1 MACNGLCKF
10 RENIMKI
17 YLLPILIVSV
27 LIGCSGS
34 DKHEVKEYESIFNSC
49 LINRSIG
56 VDMSIDSLKTAVE
69 SFCKDLAVNKL
80 KDTNL
85 RLGKLENALVLSR
98 ETNNELQEDLE
109 KALINQSTVSQDTY
123 RWRLVTSWPK
133 NYPGLGMAP
142 ERISD
147 LVEEMSNGQ
156 MKITV
161 YGAGEQVPAF
171 GVFDAV
177 SSGSHQMG
185 HSGGYF
191 WKGKVPA
198 AQFFTSVPFGLTADE
213 INAWVNRGG
222 GLELWREIYEPFNI
236 YPIPAGNTGTQM
248 FGWFNKEINSL
259 EDIKGLKM
267 RIPGIG
273 GEVLKEAGGIPV
285 TLPGGELFTA
295 LQTGVIDATEWVGPY
310 NDLTFGFHQAAKYYY
325 YPGWHEPGPMLELLI
340 NIDAWNSLPKHLQV
354 IIETAAKAVNQDM
367 LDEYLAR
374 NNKALTELIE
384 VHGVELRKL
393 PDDVI
398 EEFRLISEK
407 ILDDLAKEDK
417 VIGRV
422 YESYSEFRKNVSAYH
437 EISED
442 AFIEARNK

>member
-1 MACNGLCKF
+1 MASYGICKI
-10 RENIMKI
+10 RKNMKMNKYI
-17 YLLPILIVSV
+17 SLAVLVLLV
-27 LIGCSGS
+27 GCG
-34 DKHEVKEYESIFNSC
+34 ESSNEGNS
-49 LINRSIG
+49 N
-56 VDMSIDSLKTAVE
+56 DSLEQKQY
-69 SFCKDLAVNKL
+69 N
-80 KDTNL
+80 
-85 RLGKLENALVLSR
+85 
-98 ETNNELQEDLE
+98 
-109 KALINQSTVSQDTY
+109 
-123 RWRLVTSWPK
+123 WRLVTAWPK

-142 ERISD
+142 ERIAD

-198 AQFFTSVPFGLTADE
+198 AQFFTGVPFGLTADE
-213 INAWVNRGG
+213 INAWTNRGG

-273 GEVLKEAGGIPV
+273 GEVLKRAGGIPV

-310 NDLTFGFHQAAKYYY
+310 NDLTFGFQQTAKYYY
-325 YPGWHEPGPMLELLI
+325 YPGWHEPGSMLELLI
-340 NIDAWNSLPKHLQV
+340 NKDAWNSLPKHLQV
-354 IIETAAKAVNQDM
+354 IIETASKAVNQDI
-367 LDEYLAR
+367 LDEFTAR
-374 NNKALTELIE
+374 NNKALRELVD
-384 VHGVELRKL
+384 VHGVELRRL

-398 EEFRLISEK
+398 AEFKIIANDILEENAAEDETVNKVYQSYLKFKNEVSEYH
-407 ILDDLAKEDK
+407 K
-417 VIGRV
+417 V
-422 YESYSEFRKNVSAYH
+422 
-437 EISED
+437 SED
-442 AFIEARNK
+442 AFVEARSN

>member
-1 MACNGLCKF
+1 MVSYGLRKF
-10 RENIMKI
+10 RETMMKKI
-17 YLLPILIVSV
+17 LTFVLLIGLIS
-27 LIGCSGS
+27 GCSGEQDS
-34 DKHEVKEYESIFNSC
+34 SNSADAEY
-49 LINRSIG
+49 
-56 VDMSIDSLKTAVE
+56 KTY
-69 SFCKDLAVNKL
+69 K
-80 KDTNL
+80 
-85 RLGKLENALVLSR
+85 
-98 ETNNELQEDLE
+98 
-109 KALINQSTVSQDTY
+109 
-123 RWRLVTSWPK
+123 WRLVTSWPK

-142 ERISD
+142 EKIAD
-147 LVEEMSNGQ
+147 LVQEMSNGQ
-156 MKITV
+156 MQITV

-259 EDIKGLKM
+259 EDVKGLKM

-340 NIDAWNSLPKHLQV
+340 NMDAWNSLPKHLQV
-354 IIETAAKAVNQDM
+354 IIETATKAVNQDT

-374 NNKALTELIE
+374 NNQALTELIE

-398 EEFRLISEK
+398 EEFRAISNE
-407 ILDDLAKEDK
+407 ILRDLAKEDEVIAK
-417 VIGRV
+417 V
-422 YESYSEFRKNVSAYH
+422 YDSYIEFKNNVTEYH
-437 EISED
+437 KISED
-442 AFIEARNK
+442 SFIEARNK

>member
-1 MACNGLCKF
+1 MASNGLCKP
-10 RENIMKI
+10 REIVMRYLI
-17 YLLPILIVSV
+17 YLSILIFVVS
-27 LIGCSGS
+27 CSDAS
-34 DKHEVKEYESIFNSC
+34 NTTEAIKSSKE
-49 LINRSIG
+49 
-56 VDMSIDSLKTAVE
+56 
-69 SFCKDLAVNKL
+69 
-80 KDTNL
+80 
-85 RLGKLENALVLSR
+85 
-98 ETNNELQEDLE
+98 E
-109 KALINQSTVSQDTY
+109 KYN
-123 RWRLVTSWPK
+123 WRLVTSWPK

-142 ERISD
+142 ERIAD
-147 LVEEMSNGQ
+147 LVEEMSDGQ
-156 MKITV
+156 MTITV
-161 YGAGEQVPAF
+161 SGAEEQVPAF

-222 GLELWREIYEPFNI
+222 GLELWREIYAPFNI

-340 NIDAWNSLPKHLQV
+340 NIDAWNSLPNHLQV
-354 IIETAAKAVNQDM
+354 IIETATKAVNQDM
-367 LDEYLAR
+367 LDEYLAK
-374 NNKALTELIE
+374 NNQALTELIE

-398 EEFRLISEK
+398 EEFRKISNK
-407 ILDDLAKEDK
+407 ILDELAKEDEVISK
-417 VIGRV
+417 V
-422 YESYSEFRKNVSAYH
+422 YDSYLKFKNDVSAYH

-442 AFIEARNK
+442 AFVESRNK

>member
-1 MACNGLCKF
+1 VVSYGLCKF
-10 RENIMKI
+10 RETMMKK
-17 YLLPILIVSV
+17 ILTFIF
-27 LIGCSGS
+27 LIGIISGCSGGQES
-34 DKHEVKEYESIFNSC
+34 SSTANTEEY
-49 LINRSIG
+49 
-56 VDMSIDSLKTAVE
+56 KTY
-69 SFCKDLAVNKL
+69 K
-80 KDTNL
+80 
-85 RLGKLENALVLSR
+85 
-98 ETNNELQEDLE
+98 
-109 KALINQSTVSQDTY
+109 
-123 RWRLVTSWPK
+123 WRLVTSWPK

-142 ERISD
+142 ERIAD
-147 LVEEMSNGQ
+147 LVEEMSDGQ
-156 MKITV
+156 MQITV

-259 EDIKGLKM
+259 EDVKGLKM

-354 IIETAAKAVNQDM
+354 IIEIATKAVNQDT

-374 NNKALTELIE
+374 NNQALTELIE

-398 EEFRLISEK
+398 EEFRAISNE
-407 ILDDLAKEDK
+407 ILSELAEEDE
-417 VIGRV
+417 VIGKV
-422 YESYSEFRKNVSAYH
+422 YDSYIEFKNNVTEYH
-437 EISED
+437 KISED
-442 AFIEARNK
+442 SFIEARNK

>member
-1 MACNGLCKF
+1 MAGYGLCKI
-10 RENIMKI
+10 RKNMKMNKYI
-17 YLLPILIVSV
+17 S
-27 LIGCSGS
+27 
-34 DKHEVKEYESIFNSC
+34 
-49 LINRSIG
+49 
-56 VDMSIDSLKTAVE
+56 
-69 SFCKDLAVNKL
+69 LAVLLLLAGCGQSGIEGGAN
-80 KDTNL
+80 TS
-85 RLGKLENALVLSR
+85 LEQKQYN
-98 ETNNELQEDLE
+98 
-109 KALINQSTVSQDTY
+109 
-123 RWRLVTSWPK
+123 WRLVTAWPK

-142 ERISD
+142 ERIAD

-198 AQFFTSVPFGLTADE
+198 AQFFTGVPFGLTADE
-213 INAWVNRGG
+213 INAWTNRGG

-273 GEVLKEAGGIPV
+273 GEVLKRAGGIPV

-310 NDLTFGFHQAAKYYY
+310 NDLTFGFQQTAKYYY
-325 YPGWHEPGPMLELLI
+325 YPGWHEPGSMLELLI
-340 NIDAWNSLPKHLQV
+340 NKDAWDSLPKHLQV
-354 IIETAAKAVNQDM
+354 IIETASKAINQDI
-367 LDEYLAR
+367 LDEYTAR
-374 NNKALTELIE
+374 NNKALRELVD
-384 VHGVELRKL
+384 VHGVELRRL

-398 EEFRLISEK
+398 TEFKIIANEILEENASE
-407 ILDDLAKEDK
+407 DETVNK
-417 VIGRV
+417 V
-422 YESYSEFRKNVSAYH
+422 YQSYLKFKNEVSEYH
-437 EISED
+437 KVSED
-442 AFIEARNK
+442 AFVEARNN

>member
-1 MACNGLCKF
+1 MAGYGLCKI
-10 RENIMKI
+10 RKNMKMNKYI
-17 YLLPILIVSV
+17 S
-27 LIGCSGS
+27 
-34 DKHEVKEYESIFNSC
+34 
-49 LINRSIG
+49 
-56 VDMSIDSLKTAVE
+56 
-69 SFCKDLAVNKL
+69 LAVLLLLVGCGQSGIEGGAN
-80 KDTNL
+80 TS
-85 RLGKLENALVLSR
+85 LEQKQYN
-98 ETNNELQEDLE
+98 
-109 KALINQSTVSQDTY
+109 
-123 RWRLVTSWPK
+123 WRLVTAWPK

-142 ERISD
+142 ERIAD
-147 LVEEMSNGQ
+147 LVGEMSNGQ

-198 AQFFTSVPFGLTADE
+198 AQFFTGVPFGLTADE
-213 INAWVNRGG
+213 INAWTNRGG
-222 GLELWREIYEPFNI
+222 GLELWREIYEPFSI

-273 GEVLKEAGGIPV
+273 GEVLKRAGGIPV

-310 NDLTFGFHQAAKYYY
+310 NDLTFGFQQTAKYYY
-325 YPGWHEPGPMLELLI
+325 YPGWHEPGSMLELLI
-340 NIDAWNSLPKHLQV
+340 NKDAWNSLPKHLQV
-354 IIETAAKAVNQDM
+354 IIETASKAVNQDI
-367 LDEYLAR
+367 LDEYTAR
-374 NNKALTELIE
+374 NNKALRELVD
-384 VHGVELRKL
+384 VHGVELRRL

-398 EEFRLISEK
+398 AEFKIIANDILEENAAEDETVNIVYQSYLKFKNEVSEYH
-407 ILDDLAKEDK
+407 K
-417 VIGRV
+417 V
-422 YESYSEFRKNVSAYH
+422 
-437 EISED
+437 SED
-442 AFIEARNK
+442 AFVEARSN

>member
-1 MACNGLCKF
+1 MVSNGLCKF
-10 RENIMKI
+10 RETMMKK
-17 YLLPILIVSV
+17 ILMFVFLVGIIS
-27 LIGCSGS
+27 GCSGGQES
-34 DKHEVKEYESIFNSC
+34 SSPANAGEY
-49 LINRSIG
+49 
-56 VDMSIDSLKTAVE
+56 KTY
-69 SFCKDLAVNKL
+69 K
-80 KDTNL
+80 
-85 RLGKLENALVLSR
+85 
-98 ETNNELQEDLE
+98 
-109 KALINQSTVSQDTY
+109 
-123 RWRLVTSWPK
+123 WRLVTSWPK

-142 ERISD
+142 ERIAD
-147 LVEEMSNGQ
+147 LVEEMSDGQ
-156 MKITV
+156 MQITV

-259 EDIKGLKM
+259 EDVKGLKM

-354 IIETAAKAVNQDM
+354 IIETATKAVNQDT

-374 NNKALTELIE
+374 NNQALTELIE

-398 EEFRLISEK
+398 EEFRVISNE
-407 ILDDLAKEDK
+407 ILSDLAKEDE
-417 VIGRV
+417 VIGKV
-422 YESYSEFRKNVSAYH
+422 YDSYIEFKDNVTEYH
-437 EISED
+437 KISED
-442 AFIEARNK
+442 SFIEARNK

>member
-1 MACNGLCKF
+1 MVSCGICKSKKT
-10 RENIMKI
+10 IMKKFI
-17 YLLPILIVSV
+17 FLPLI
-27 LIGCSGS
+27 IFIAGCSDQTINS
-34 DKHEVKEYESIFNSC
+34 EEELIDK
-49 LINRSIG
+49 
-56 VDMSIDSLKTAVE
+56 DKTY
-69 SFCKDLAVNKL
+69 N
-80 KDTNL
+80 
-85 RLGKLENALVLSR
+85 
-98 ETNNELQEDLE
+98 
-109 KALINQSTVSQDTY
+109 
-123 RWRLVTSWPK
+123 WRLVTSWPK

-142 ERISD
+142 ERIAD
-147 LVEEMSNGQ
+147 LVEQMSDGQ

-161 YGAGEQVPAF
+161 YGAEEQVPAF

-222 GLELWREIYEPFNI
+222 GLELWREIYAPFNI

-354 IIETAAKAVNQDM
+354 IIETASKAVNQDM
-367 LDEYLAR
+367 LDEYLAK
-374 NNKALTELIE
+374 NNQALTELVD

-398 EEFRLISEK
+398 EEFRKISNK

-417 VIGRV
+417 TIAKV
-422 YESYSEFRKNVSAYH
+422 YDSYLNFKNNVSAYH

-442 AFIEARNK
+442 AFVESRNK

>member
-1 MACNGLCKF
+1 MVSNGLCKL
-10 RENIMKI
+10 REIVMRYLI
-17 YLLPILIVSV
+17 YLSILIFVVS
-27 LIGCSGS
+27 CSDAS
-34 DKHEVKEYESIFNSC
+34 NTKEAIKSSKEEQYN
-49 LINRSIG
+49 
-56 VDMSIDSLKTAVE
+56 
-69 SFCKDLAVNKL
+69 
-80 KDTNL
+80 
-85 RLGKLENALVLSR
+85 
-98 ETNNELQEDLE
+98 
-109 KALINQSTVSQDTY
+109 
-123 RWRLVTSWPK
+123 WRLVTSWPK

-142 ERISD
+142 ERIAD
-147 LVEEMSNGQ
+147 LVEEMSDGQ
-156 MKITV
+156 MVITV
-161 YGAGEQVPAF
+161 YGAEEQVPAF

-222 GLELWREIYEPFNI
+222 GLELWREIYAPFNI

-340 NIDAWNSLPKHLQV
+340 NIDAWNSLPNHLQV
-354 IIETAAKAVNQDM
+354 IIETATKAVNQDM
-367 LDEYLAR
+367 LDEYLAK
-374 NNKALTELIE
+374 NNQALTELIE

-398 EEFRLISEK
+398 EEFRKISNK
-407 ILDDLAKEDK
+407 ILDELAKEDEVISK
-417 VIGRV
+417 V
-422 YESYSEFRKNVSAYH
+422 YDSYLKFKNDVSAYH

-442 AFIEARNK
+442 AFVESRNK

>member
-1 MACNGLCKF
+1 MAGYGLCKI
-10 RENIMKI
+10 RKNMKMNKYI
-17 YLLPILIVSV
+17 SLAVLVLLV
-27 LIGCSGS
+27 GCG
-34 DKHEVKEYESIFNSC
+34 ESSNEG
-49 LINRSIG
+49 NAN
-56 VDMSIDSLKTAVE
+56 DSLE
-69 SFCKDLAVNKL
+69 
-80 KDTNL
+80 
-85 RLGKLENALVLSR
+85 
-98 ETNNELQEDLE
+98 QEQY
-109 KALINQSTVSQDTY
+109 N
-123 RWRLVTSWPK
+123 WRLVTAWPK

-142 ERISD
+142 ERIAD

-198 AQFFTSVPFGLTADE
+198 AQFFTGVPFGLTADE
-213 INAWVNRGG
+213 INAWTNRGG

-273 GEVLKEAGGIPV
+273 GEVLKRAGGIPV

-310 NDLTFGFHQAAKYYY
+310 NDLTFGFQQTAKYYY
-325 YPGWHEPGPMLELLI
+325 YPGWHEPGSMLELLI
-340 NIDAWNSLPKHLQV
+340 NKDAWNSLPKHLQV
-354 IIETAAKAVNQDM
+354 IIETASKAVNQDI
-367 LDEYLAR
+367 LDEYTAR
-374 NNKALTELIE
+374 NNKALRELVD
-384 VHGVELRKL
+384 VHGVELRRL

-398 EEFRLISEK
+398 TEFKIIVNDILEENAAEDETVNKVYQSYLKFKNEVSEYH
-407 ILDDLAKEDK
+407 K
-417 VIGRV
+417 V
-422 YESYSEFRKNVSAYH
+422 
-437 EISED
+437 SED
-442 AFIEARNK
+442 AFVEARSN

>member
-1 MACNGLCKF
+1 MVSYGLRKF
-10 RENIMKI
+10 RETMMKKI
-17 YLLPILIVSV
+17 LTFVLLIGLIS
-27 LIGCSGS
+27 GCSGEQES
-34 DKHEVKEYESIFNSC
+34 SNSADAEY
-49 LINRSIG
+49 
-56 VDMSIDSLKTAVE
+56 KTY
-69 SFCKDLAVNKL
+69 K
-80 KDTNL
+80 
-85 RLGKLENALVLSR
+85 
-98 ETNNELQEDLE
+98 
-109 KALINQSTVSQDTY
+109 
-123 RWRLVTSWPK
+123 WRLVTSWPK

-142 ERISD
+142 EKIAD
-147 LVEEMSNGQ
+147 LVQEMSNGQ
-156 MKITV
+156 MQITV

-259 EDIKGLKM
+259 EDVKGLKM

-340 NIDAWNSLPKHLQV
+340 NMDAWNSLPKHLQV
-354 IIETAAKAVNQDM
+354 IIETATKAVNQDT

-374 NNKALTELIE
+374 NNQALTELIE

-398 EEFRLISEK
+398 EEFRAISNE
-407 ILDDLAKEDK
+407 ILSELAEEDE
-417 VIGRV
+417 VIGKV
-422 YESYSEFRKNVSAYH
+422 YDSYTEFKNNVSEYH
-437 EISED
+437 KISED
-442 AFIEARNK
+442 SFIEARNK

>member
-1 MACNGLCKF
+1 MASNGLCKS
-10 RENIMKI
+10 REIVMRYLI
-17 YLLPILIVSV
+17 YLSILIFVVS
-27 LIGCSGS
+27 CSDAS
-34 DKHEVKEYESIFNSC
+34 NTSEAIKSTKEEQYN
-49 LINRSIG
+49 
-56 VDMSIDSLKTAVE
+56 
-69 SFCKDLAVNKL
+69 
-80 KDTNL
+80 
-85 RLGKLENALVLSR
+85 
-98 ETNNELQEDLE
+98 
-109 KALINQSTVSQDTY
+109 
-123 RWRLVTSWPK
+123 WRLVTSWPK

-142 ERISD
+142 ERIAD
-147 LVEEMSNGQ
+147 LVEEMSDGQ

-161 YGAGEQVPAF
+161 YGAEEQVPAF

-222 GLELWREIYEPFNI
+222 GLELWREIYAPFNI

-340 NIDAWNSLPKHLQV
+340 NIDAWNSLPNHLQV
-354 IIETAAKAVNQDM
+354 IIETATKAVNQDM
-367 LDEYLAR
+367 LDEYLAK
-374 NNKALTELIE
+374 NNQALTELIE

-398 EEFRLISEK
+398 EEFRKISNK
-407 ILDDLAKEDK
+407 ILDDLAKEDEVISK
-417 VIGRV
+417 V
-422 YESYSEFRKNVSAYH
+422 YDSYLKFKNDVSAYH

-442 AFIEARNK
+442 AFVESRNK

>member
-1 MACNGLCKF
+1 MAGYGLCKI
-10 RENIMKI
+10 RKNMKMNKYI
-17 YLLPILIVSV
+17 S
-27 LIGCSGS
+27 
-34 DKHEVKEYESIFNSC
+34 
-49 LINRSIG
+49 
-56 VDMSIDSLKTAVE
+56 
-69 SFCKDLAVNKL
+69 LAV
-80 KDTNL
+80 
-85 RLGKLENALVLSR
+85 LVLLVGCGESSN
-98 ETNNELQEDLE
+98 EGNANNSLE
-109 KALINQSTVSQDTY
+109 EEQYN
-123 RWRLVTSWPK
+123 WRLVTAWPK

-142 ERISD
+142 ERIAD

-198 AQFFTSVPFGLTADE
+198 AQFFTGVPFGLTADE
-213 INAWVNRGG
+213 INAWTNRGG

-273 GEVLKEAGGIPV
+273 GEVLKRAGGIPV

-310 NDLTFGFHQAAKYYY
+310 NDLTFGFQQTAKYYY
-325 YPGWHEPGPMLELLI
+325 YPGWHEPGSMLELLI
-340 NIDAWNSLPKHLQV
+340 NKDAWNSLPKHLQV
-354 IIETAAKAVNQDM
+354 IIETASKAVNQDI
-367 LDEYLAR
+367 LDEYTAR
-374 NNKALTELIE
+374 NNKALRELVD
-384 VHGVELRKL
+384 VHGVELRRL

-398 EEFRLISEK
+398 AEFKIIANDILEENAAEDETVNKVYQSYLKFKNEVSEYH
-407 ILDDLAKEDK
+407 K
-417 VIGRV
+417 V
-422 YESYSEFRKNVSAYH
+422 
-437 EISED
+437 SED
-442 AFIEARNK
+442 AFVEARSN

>member
-1 MACNGLCKF
+1 MVGNGIRKS
-10 RENIMKI
+10 RKIIMKKFI
-17 YLLPILIVSV
+17 LLPLIILIA
-27 LIGCSGS
+27 GCSNDMDS
-34 DKHEVKEYESIFNSC
+34 TIETSTDIEETFN
-49 LINRSIG
+49 
-56 VDMSIDSLKTAVE
+56 
-69 SFCKDLAVNKL
+69 
-80 KDTNL
+80 
-85 RLGKLENALVLSR
+85 
-98 ETNNELQEDLE
+98 
-109 KALINQSTVSQDTY
+109 
-123 RWRLVTSWPK
+123 WRLVTSWPK

-142 ERISD
+142 ERIAD
-147 LVEEMSNGQ
+147 LVEEMSDGQ

-161 YGAGEQVPAF
+161 YGAEEQVPAF

-222 GLELWREIYEPFNI
+222 GLELWREIYAPFNI

-340 NIDAWNSLPKHLQV
+340 NMDAWNSLPKHLQV
-354 IIETAAKAVNQDM
+354 IIETASKAVNQDM
-367 LDEYLAR
+367 LDEYLAK
-374 NNKALTELIE
+374 NNQALTELVE
-384 VHGVELRKL
+384 VHGVELRRL

-398 EEFRLISEK
+398 EEFREISNM
-407 ILDDLAKEDK
+407 ILDDLAKEDETISK
-417 VIGRV
+417 VYR
-422 YESYSEFRKNVSAYH
+422 SYLDFKNNVSAYH
-437 EISED
+437 KISED
-442 AFIEARNK
+442 AFVESRNK

>member
-1 MACNGLCKF
+1 MVGNGLRKSRKTVMKKITLIFSVIFLVGCSDHS
-10 RENIMKI
+10 ENID
-17 YLLPILIVSV
+17 SQ
-27 LIGCSGS
+27 
-34 DKHEVKEYESIFNSC
+34 
-49 LINRSIG
+49 
-56 VDMSIDSLKTAVE
+56 SIDK
-69 SFCKDLAVNKL
+69 N
-80 KDTNL
+80 
-85 RLGKLENALVLSR
+85 
-98 ETNNELQEDLE
+98 ETFN
-109 KALINQSTVSQDTY
+109 
-123 RWRLVTSWPK
+123 WRLVTSWPK

-142 ERISD
+142 ERIAD
-147 LVEEMSNGQ
+147 LVEEMSDGQ

-161 YGAGEQVPAF
+161 YGAEEQVPAF

-222 GLELWREIYEPFNI
+222 GLELWREIYAPFNI

-259 EDIKGLKM
+259 EDVKGLKM

-340 NIDAWNSLPKHLQV
+340 NIDAWNSLPNHLQV
-354 IIETAAKAVNQDM
+354 IIETATKAVNQDM
-367 LDEYLAR
+367 LDEYLAK
-374 NNKALTELIE
+374 NNQALTELVE
-384 VHGVELRKL
+384 VHGVELRRL

-398 EEFRLISEK
+398 EEFREISNK
-407 ILDDLAKEDK
+407 ILDDLAKEDETIAK
-417 VIGRV
+417 V
-422 YESYSEFRKNVSAYH
+422 YESYLNFKNNVSAYH

-442 AFIEARNK
+442 AFVESRNK

>member
-1 MACNGLCKF
+1 
-10 RENIMKI
+10 MKI
-17 YLLPILIVSV
+17 FLTLFIILGITSCTNET
-27 LIGCSGS
+27 LDSETIST
-34 DKHEVKEYESIFNSC
+34 DK
-49 LINRSIG
+49 
-56 VDMSIDSLKTAVE
+56 DKTY
-69 SFCKDLAVNKL
+69 N
-80 KDTNL
+80 
-85 RLGKLENALVLSR
+85 
-98 ETNNELQEDLE
+98 
-109 KALINQSTVSQDTY
+109 
-123 RWRLVTSWPK
+123 WRLVTSWPK

-142 ERISD
+142 ERIAD
-147 LVEEMSNGQ
+147 LVEEMSDGQ
-156 MKITV
+156 MTITV
-161 YGAGEQVPAF
+161 YGAEEQVPAF

-259 EDIKGLKM
+259 EDVKGLKM

-325 YPGWHEPGPMLELLI
+325 YPGWHEPGPMLELII
-340 NIDAWNSLPKHLQV
+340 NLDEWNSLPKHLQV
-354 IIETAAKAVNQDM
+354 IIETATKAVNQDM
-367 LDEYLAR
+367 LDEYLAK
-374 NNKALTELIE
+374 NNQALTELVE
-384 VHGVELRKL
+384 VHGVELRRL

-398 EEFRLISEK
+398 EEFRMISDQ
-407 ILDDLAKEDK
+407 ILEELAQEDETIAK
-417 VIGRV
+417 V
-422 YESYSEFRKNVSAYH
+422 YNSYKSFKQDVSEYH
-437 EISED
+437 KISED

>member
-1 MACNGLCKF
+1 MVGDGIRKSGKI
-10 RENIMKI
+10 IMKKFI
-17 YLLPILIVSV
+17 LLPLIILIA
-27 LIGCSGS
+27 GCSNDMDS
-34 DKHEVKEYESIFNSC
+34 TIKTSTDIEETFN
-49 LINRSIG
+49 
-56 VDMSIDSLKTAVE
+56 
-69 SFCKDLAVNKL
+69 
-80 KDTNL
+80 
-85 RLGKLENALVLSR
+85 
-98 ETNNELQEDLE
+98 
-109 KALINQSTVSQDTY
+109 
-123 RWRLVTSWPK
+123 WRLVTSWPK

-142 ERISD
+142 ERIAD
-147 LVEEMSNGQ
+147 LVEEMSDGQ

-161 YGAGEQVPAF
+161 YGAEEQVPAF

-222 GLELWREIYEPFNI
+222 GLELWREIYAPFNI

-354 IIETAAKAVNQDM
+354 IIETASKAVNQDM
-367 LDEYLAR
+367 LDEYLAK
-374 NNKALTELIE
+374 NNQALTELVE
-384 VHGVELRKL
+384 VHGVELRRL

-398 EEFRLISEK
+398 EEFREISNS
-407 ILDDLAKEDK
+407 ILDDLAKEDETISK
-417 VIGRV
+417 VYR
-422 YESYSEFRKNVSAYH
+422 SYLDFKNNVSAYH
-437 EISED
+437 KISED
-442 AFIEARNK
+442 AFVESRNK

>member
-1 MACNGLCKF
+1 MVSYGLRKF
-10 RENIMKI
+10 RETMMKK
-17 YLLPILIVSV
+17 ILTFVL
-27 LIGCSGS
+27 LIGLISSCTGEQESS
-34 DKHEVKEYESIFNSC
+34 NSADAEY
-49 LINRSIG
+49 
-56 VDMSIDSLKTAVE
+56 KTY
-69 SFCKDLAVNKL
+69 K
-80 KDTNL
+80 
-85 RLGKLENALVLSR
+85 
-98 ETNNELQEDLE
+98 
-109 KALINQSTVSQDTY
+109 
-123 RWRLVTSWPK
+123 WRLVTSWPK

-142 ERISD
+142 EKIAN

-156 MKITV
+156 MQITV

-259 EDIKGLKM
+259 EDVKGLKM

-340 NIDAWNSLPKHLQV
+340 NMDAWNSLPKHLQV
-354 IIETAAKAVNQDM
+354 IIETATKAVNQDT

-374 NNKALTELIE
+374 NNQALTELVE

-398 EEFRLISEK
+398 EEFRAISNE
-407 ILDDLAKEDK
+407 ILSDLAEEDE
-417 VIGRV
+417 VIGKV
-422 YESYSEFRKNVSAYH
+422 YDSYIEFKNNVTEYH
-437 EISED
+437 KISED
-442 AFIEARNK
+442 SFIEARNK

>member
-1 MACNGLCKF
+1 MASYGLCKP
-10 RENIMKI
+10 REIVMRYLI
-17 YLLPILIVSV
+17 YLSILIFVVS
-27 LIGCSGS
+27 CSNAS
-34 DKHEVKEYESIFNSC
+34 STSEVIKPS
-49 LINRSIG
+49 
-56 VDMSIDSLKTAVE
+56 
-69 SFCKDLAVNKL
+69 
-80 KDTNL
+80 
-85 RLGKLENALVLSR
+85 
-98 ETNNELQEDLE
+98 QEE
-109 KALINQSTVSQDTY
+109 KYN
-123 RWRLVTSWPK
+123 WRLVTSWPK

-142 ERISD
+142 ERIAD
-147 LVEEMSNGQ
+147 LVEEMSDGQ
-156 MKITV
+156 MVITV
-161 YGAGEQVPAF
+161 YGAEEQVPAF

-222 GLELWREIYEPFNI
+222 GLELWREIYAPFNI

-340 NIDAWNSLPKHLQV
+340 NIDAWNSLPNHLQV
-354 IIETAAKAVNQDM
+354 IIETATKAVNQDM
-367 LDEYLAR
+367 LDEYLAK
-374 NNKALTELIE
+374 NNQALTELIE

-398 EEFRLISEK
+398 EEFRKISNK
-407 ILDDLAKEDK
+407 ILDDLAKEDEVISK
-417 VIGRV
+417 V
-422 YESYSEFRKNVSAYH
+422 YDSYLKFKNDVSAYH

-442 AFIEARNK
+442 AFVESRNK

>member
-1 MACNGLCKF
+1 MASYGICKI
-10 RENIMKI
+10 RKNMKMNKYI
-17 YLLPILIVSV
+17 SLAVLVLLV
-27 LIGCSGS
+27 GCG
-34 DKHEVKEYESIFNSC
+34 ESSNEGNS
-49 LINRSIG
+49 N
-56 VDMSIDSLKTAVE
+56 DSLE
-69 SFCKDLAVNKL
+69 
-80 KDTNL
+80 
-85 RLGKLENALVLSR
+85 
-98 ETNNELQEDLE
+98 QEQF
-109 KALINQSTVSQDTY
+109 N
-123 RWRLVTSWPK
+123 WRLVTAWPK

-142 ERISD
+142 ERIAD

-198 AQFFTSVPFGLTADE
+198 AQFFTGVPFGLTADE
-213 INAWVNRGG
+213 INAWTNRGG

-273 GEVLKEAGGIPV
+273 GEVLKRAGGIPV

-310 NDLTFGFHQAAKYYY
+310 NDLTFGFQQTAKYYY
-325 YPGWHEPGPMLELLI
+325 YPGWHEPGSMLELLI
-340 NIDAWNSLPKHLQV
+340 NKDAWNSLPKHLQV
-354 IIETAAKAVNQDM
+354 IIETASKAVNQDI
-367 LDEYLAR
+367 LDEYTAR
-374 NNKALTELIE
+374 NNKALREL
-384 VHGVELRKL
+384 VDVYGVELRRL

-398 EEFRLISEK
+398 AEFKIIANDILEENAAEDETVNKVYQSYLKFKNEVSEYH
-407 ILDDLAKEDK
+407 K
-417 VIGRV
+417 V
-422 YESYSEFRKNVSAYH
+422 
-437 EISED
+437 SED
-442 AFIEARNK
+442 AFVEARSN

>member
-1 MACNGLCKF
+1 MKKF
-10 RENIMKI
+10 LTLFI
-17 YLLPILIVSV
+17 ILGIT
-27 LIGCSGS
+27 
-34 DKHEVKEYESIFNSC
+34 SC
-49 LINRSIG
+49 TNETT
-56 VDMSIDSLKTAVE
+56 DSE
-69 SFCKDLAVNKL
+69 
-80 KDTNL
+80 
-85 RLGKLENALVLSR
+85 
-98 ETNNELQEDLE
+98 
-109 KALINQSTVSQDTY
+109 TVSTDRDKTY
-123 RWRLVTSWPK
+123 NWRLVTSWPK

-142 ERISD
+142 ERIAD
-147 LVEEMSNGQ
+147 LVEEMSDGQ
-156 MKITV
+156 MTITV
-161 YGAGEQVPAF
+161 YGAEEQVPAF

-259 EDIKGLKM
+259 EDVKGLKM

-325 YPGWHEPGPMLELLI
+325 YPGWHEPGPMLELII
-340 NIDAWNSLPKHLQV
+340 NLDEWNSLPKHLQV
-354 IIETAAKAVNQDM
+354 IIETATKAVNQDM
-367 LDEYLAR
+367 LDEYLAK
-374 NNKALTELIE
+374 NNQALTELVE
-384 VHGVELRKL
+384 VHGVELRRL

-398 EEFRLISEK
+398 EEFRTISDQ
-407 ILDDLAKEDK
+407 ILEELAQEDETIAK
-417 VIGRV
+417 V
-422 YESYSEFRKNVSAYH
+422 YNSYKSFKKDVSEYH
-437 EISED
+437 KISED

>member
-1 MACNGLCKF
+1 MNKYISLAVLV
-10 RENIMKI
+10 
-17 YLLPILIVSV
+17 LLV
-27 LIGCSGS
+27 GCG
-34 DKHEVKEYESIFNSC
+34 ESSNEG
-49 LINRSIG
+49 NAN
-56 VDMSIDSLKTAVE
+56 DSLE
-69 SFCKDLAVNKL
+69 
-80 KDTNL
+80 
-85 RLGKLENALVLSR
+85 
-98 ETNNELQEDLE
+98 QEQY
-109 KALINQSTVSQDTY
+109 N
-123 RWRLVTSWPK
+123 WRLVTAWPK

-142 ERISD
+142 ERIAD

-198 AQFFTSVPFGLTADE
+198 AQFFTGVPFGLTADE
-213 INAWVNRGG
+213 INAWTNRGG

-273 GEVLKEAGGIPV
+273 GEVLKRAGGIPV

-310 NDLTFGFHQAAKYYY
+310 NDLTFGFQQTAKYYY
-325 YPGWHEPGPMLELLI
+325 YPGWHEPGSMLELLI
-340 NIDAWNSLPKHLQV
+340 NKDAWNSLPKHLQV
-354 IIETAAKAVNQDM
+354 IIETASKAVNQDI
-367 LDEYLAR
+367 LDEYTAR
-374 NNKALTELIE
+374 NNKALRELVD
-384 VHGVELRKL
+384 VHGVELRRL

-398 EEFRLISEK
+398 TEFKIIANDILEENAAEDETVNKVYQSYLKFKNEVSEYH
-407 ILDDLAKEDK
+407 K
-417 VIGRV
+417 V
-422 YESYSEFRKNVSAYH
+422 
-437 EISED
+437 SED
-442 AFIEARNK
+442 AFVEARSN

>member
-1 MACNGLCKF
+1 MAGNGLCKF
-10 RENIMKI
+10 RKNMMKI
-17 YLLPILIVSV
+17 FTYTFLALILVS
-27 LIGCSGS
+27 CSNPQDMS
-34 DKHEVKEYESIFNSC
+34 SQQDEKVNKEYN
-49 LINRSIG
+49 
-56 VDMSIDSLKTAVE
+56 
-69 SFCKDLAVNKL
+69 
-80 KDTNL
+80 
-85 RLGKLENALVLSR
+85 
-98 ETNNELQEDLE
+98 
-109 KALINQSTVSQDTY
+109 
-123 RWRLVTSWPK
+123 WRLVTSWPK

-142 ERISD
+142 ERIAD

-161 YGAGEQVPAF
+161 FGAEEQVPAF

-222 GLELWREIYEPFNI
+222 GLELWREIYAPFNI

-340 NIDAWNSLPKHLQV
+340 NKDAWDSLPTHLQV
-354 IIETAAKAVNQDM
+354 IIETASKAVNQDM
-367 LDEYLAR
+367 LDEYLAK
-374 NNKALTELIE
+374 NNQALTELVN

-398 EEFRLISEK
+398 EEFRKISNK
-407 ILDDLAKEDK
+407 ILNDLSEEDE
-417 VIGRV
+417 VIAEV
-422 YESYSEFRKNVSAYH
+422 YSSYLKFKKDVSAYH

>member
-1 MACNGLCKF
+1 VVSYGLRKF
-10 RENIMKI
+10 RETMMKKI
-17 YLLPILIVSV
+17 LTFVLLIGLIS
-27 LIGCSGS
+27 GCSGEQES
-34 DKHEVKEYESIFNSC
+34 SNSADAEY
-49 LINRSIG
+49 
-56 VDMSIDSLKTAVE
+56 KTY
-69 SFCKDLAVNKL
+69 K
-80 KDTNL
+80 
-85 RLGKLENALVLSR
+85 
-98 ETNNELQEDLE
+98 
-109 KALINQSTVSQDTY
+109 
-123 RWRLVTSWPK
+123 WRLVTSWPK

-142 ERISD
+142 EKIAN

-156 MKITV
+156 MQITV

-259 EDIKGLKM
+259 EDVKGLKM

-340 NIDAWNSLPKHLQV
+340 NMDAWNSLPKHLQV
-354 IIETAAKAVNQDM
+354 IIETATKAVNQDT

-374 NNKALTELIE
+374 NNQALTELVE

-398 EEFRLISEK
+398 EEFRAISNE
-407 ILDDLAKEDK
+407 ILSELAEEDE
-417 VIGRV
+417 VIGKV
-422 YESYSEFRKNVSAYH
+422 YDSYIEFKNNVTEYH
-437 EISED
+437 KISED
-442 AFIEARNK
+442 SFIEARNK

>member
-1 MACNGLCKF
+1 MVSYGLRKF
-10 RENIMKI
+10 RETMMKKI
-17 YLLPILIVSV
+17 LTFVLLIGLIS
-27 LIGCSGS
+27 GCSGEQES
-34 DKHEVKEYESIFNSC
+34 SNSADAEY
-49 LINRSIG
+49 
-56 VDMSIDSLKTAVE
+56 KTY
-69 SFCKDLAVNKL
+69 K
-80 KDTNL
+80 
-85 RLGKLENALVLSR
+85 
-98 ETNNELQEDLE
+98 
-109 KALINQSTVSQDTY
+109 
-123 RWRLVTSWPK
+123 WRLVTSWPK

-142 ERISD
+142 EKIAN

-156 MKITV
+156 MQITV

-259 EDIKGLKM
+259 EDVKGLKM

-340 NIDAWNSLPKHLQV
+340 NMDAWNSLPKHLQV
-354 IIETAAKAVNQDM
+354 IIETATKAVNQDT

-374 NNKALTELIE
+374 NNQALTELIE

-398 EEFRLISEK
+398 EEFRAISNE
-407 ILDDLAKEDK
+407 ILSDLAEEDE
-417 VIGRV
+417 VIGKV
-422 YESYSEFRKNVSAYH
+422 YDSYIEFKNNVTEYH
-437 EISED
+437 KISED
-442 AFIEARNK
+442 SFIEARNK

>member
-1 MACNGLCKF
+1 MVGNGLRKSRKTIMKKITLIFSVIFLFGCSSQS
-10 RENIMKI
+10 ENID
-17 YLLPILIVSV
+17 SQ
-27 LIGCSGS
+27 
-34 DKHEVKEYESIFNSC
+34 
-49 LINRSIG
+49 
-56 VDMSIDSLKTAVE
+56 SIDK
-69 SFCKDLAVNKL
+69 N
-80 KDTNL
+80 
-85 RLGKLENALVLSR
+85 
-98 ETNNELQEDLE
+98 ETFN
-109 KALINQSTVSQDTY
+109 
-123 RWRLVTSWPK
+123 WRLVTSWPK

-142 ERISD
+142 ERIAD
-147 LVEEMSNGQ
+147 LVEEMSDGQ

-161 YGAGEQVPAF
+161 YGAEEQVPAF

-222 GLELWREIYEPFNI
+222 GLELWREIYAPFNI

-259 EDIKGLKM
+259 EDVKGLKM

-340 NIDAWNSLPKHLQV
+340 NIDAWNSLPNHLQV
-354 IIETAAKAVNQDM
+354 IIETATKAVNQDM
-367 LDEYLAR
+367 LDEYLAK
-374 NNKALTELIE
+374 NNQALTELVE

-398 EEFRLISEK
+398 EEFREISNK
-407 ILDDLAKEDK
+407 ILDDLAKEDESIAK
-417 VIGRV
+417 V
-422 YESYSEFRKNVSAYH
+422 YESYLNFKNNVSAYH

-442 AFIEARNK
+442 AFVESRNK

>member
-1 MACNGLCKF
+1 MAGYGLCKI
-10 RENIMKI
+10 RKNMKMNKYI
-17 YLLPILIVSV
+17 S
-27 LIGCSGS
+27 
-34 DKHEVKEYESIFNSC
+34 
-49 LINRSIG
+49 
-56 VDMSIDSLKTAVE
+56 
-69 SFCKDLAVNKL
+69 LAVLLLLAGCGQSGIEEGAN
-80 KDTNL
+80 TS
-85 RLGKLENALVLSR
+85 LEQKQYN
-98 ETNNELQEDLE
+98 
-109 KALINQSTVSQDTY
+109 
-123 RWRLVTSWPK
+123 WRIVTAWPK

-142 ERISD
+142 ERIAD

-198 AQFFTSVPFGLTADE
+198 AQFFTGVPFGLTADE
-213 INAWVNRGG
+213 INAWTNRGG

-273 GEVLKEAGGIPV
+273 GEVLKRAGGIPV

-310 NDLTFGFHQAAKYYY
+310 NDLTFGFQQTAKYYY
-325 YPGWHEPGPMLELLI
+325 YPGWHEPGSMLELLI
-340 NIDAWNSLPKHLQV
+340 NKGAWDSLPKHLQV
-354 IIETAAKAVNQDM
+354 IIETASKAVNQDI
-367 LDEYLAR
+367 LDEYTAR
-374 NNKALTELIE
+374 NNKALRELVD
-384 VHGVELRKL
+384 VHGVELRRL

-398 EEFRLISEK
+398 AEFKIIANEILEENASE
-407 ILDDLAKEDK
+407 DETVNK
-417 VIGRV
+417 V
-422 YESYSEFRKNVSAYH
+422 YQSYLKFKNEVSEYH
-437 EISED
+437 KVSED
-442 AFIEARNK
+442 AFVEARNN

>member
-1 MACNGLCKF
+1 MAGYGLCKI
-10 RENIMKI
+10 RKNMKMNKYI
-17 YLLPILIVSV
+17 SLAVLVLLV
-27 LIGCSGS
+27 GCG
-34 DKHEVKEYESIFNSC
+34 ESSNEGNS
-49 LINRSIG
+49 N
-56 VDMSIDSLKTAVE
+56 DSLEQKQY
-69 SFCKDLAVNKL
+69 N
-80 KDTNL
+80 
-85 RLGKLENALVLSR
+85 
-98 ETNNELQEDLE
+98 
-109 KALINQSTVSQDTY
+109 
-123 RWRLVTSWPK
+123 WRLVTAWPK

-142 ERISD
+142 ERIAD

-198 AQFFTSVPFGLTADE
+198 AQFFTGVPFGLTADE
-213 INAWVNRGG
+213 INAWTNRGG

-273 GEVLKEAGGIPV
+273 GEVLKRAGGIPV

-310 NDLTFGFHQAAKYYY
+310 NDLTFGFQQTAKYYY
-325 YPGWHEPGPMLELLI
+325 YPGWHEPGSMLELLI
-340 NIDAWNSLPKHLQV
+340 NKDAWNSLPKHLQV
-354 IIETAAKAVNQDM
+354 IIETASKAVNQDI
-367 LDEYLAR
+367 LDEYTAR
-374 NNKALTELIE
+374 NNKALRELVD
-384 VHGVELRKL
+384 VHGVELRRL

-398 EEFRLISEK
+398 TEFKIIANDILEENAAEDETVNKVYQSYLKFKNEVSEYH
-407 ILDDLAKEDK
+407 K
-417 VIGRV
+417 V
-422 YESYSEFRKNVSAYH
+422 
-437 EISED
+437 SED
-442 AFIEARNK
+442 AFVEARSN

>member
-1 MACNGLCKF
+1 MAGYGLCKI
-10 RENIMKI
+10 RKNMKMNKYI
-17 YLLPILIVSV
+17 SLAVLVL
-27 LIGCSGS
+27 LIGCGESGIEG
-34 DKHEVKEYESIFNSC
+34 DVNS
-49 LINRSIG
+49 
-56 VDMSIDSLKTAVE
+56 SLEQKQY
-69 SFCKDLAVNKL
+69 N
-80 KDTNL
+80 
-85 RLGKLENALVLSR
+85 
-98 ETNNELQEDLE
+98 
-109 KALINQSTVSQDTY
+109 
-123 RWRLVTSWPK
+123 WRLVTAWPK

-142 ERISD
+142 ERIAD

-198 AQFFTSVPFGLTADE
+198 AQFFTGVPFGLTADE
-213 INAWVNRGG
+213 INAWTNRGG

-273 GEVLKEAGGIPV
+273 GEVLKRAGGIPV

-310 NDLTFGFHQAAKYYY
+310 NDLTFGFQQTAKYYY
-325 YPGWHEPGPMLELLI
+325 YPGWHEPGSMLELLI
-340 NIDAWNSLPKHLQV
+340 NKDAWESLPKHLQV
-354 IIETAAKAVNQDM
+354 IIETASKAVNQDI
-367 LDEYLAR
+367 LDEYTAR
-374 NNKALTELIE
+374 NNKALRELVD
-384 VHGVELRKL
+384 VHGVELRRL

-398 EEFRLISEK
+398 AEFKIIANDILEENAAEDETVNKVYQSYLKFKNEVSEYH
-407 ILDDLAKEDK
+407 K
-417 VIGRV
+417 V
-422 YESYSEFRKNVSAYH
+422 
-437 EISED
+437 SED
-442 AFIEARNK
+442 AFVEARSN